1 MSQWGFLDP
10 FPAAGDNGFLN
21 FNLDDRTFFNQD
33 RPTPNPRKSS
43 APTQA
48 DHSSTSKQRVNVF
61 HRNNTPSAN
70 SVPTSFDGT
79 HFYRRQYRTD
89 IKDIFLDS
97 RVRAAQQQRMR
108 MWVEI
113 DASQPL
119 SLLLNHPEDL
129 WCCLGNSYC
138 GDCYHDYMHHLT
150 GWSVSVVGASK
161 AALSRPFAVEVS
173 SCLSCPSCPLYAW
186 HHWDDILLRIH

>member
-1 MSQWGFLDP
+1 MSQWGFSRS
-10 FPAAGDNGFLN
+10 FPSCRGQLLPQLQSRRS
-21 FNLDDRTFFNQD
+21 NLLQP
-33 RPTPNPRKSS
+33 RPPHAQPVIARSS

-61 HRNNTPSAN
+61 HRNNKPSAN

-108 MWVEI
+108 I
-113 DASQPL
+113 
-119 SLLLNHPEDL
+119 
-129 WCCLGNSYC
+129 
-138 GDCYHDYMHHLT
+138 
-150 GWSVSVVGASK
+150 
-161 AALSRPFAVEVS
+161 
-173 SCLSCPSCPLYAW
+173 LYNTTENISHIGQSFNINA
-186 HHWDDILLRIH
+186 DSELPV